1 MNALCSPQGRAC
13 ILSQKAGFQWSQ
25 DQGRSCFHSVLESE
39 SHSVFVTPWTVQS
52 MEFSRPEYWS
62 GQPFP
67 SPGDLPNPGIQSRS
81 PALQADSLPAEP
93 QGEPKRVLSSALQS
107 PPWWRGVGLVQ
118 AHAKP
123 GGSVGSLGSSSH
135 TCWSGHRWWVGFP
148 GWLCCTLGQSSVS
161 FWLLCACFAGC
172 IPLPW
177 FPRTHLCA
185 EVWMFLQ
192 AHTKPPFKMQCSQ
205 RCFSPL
211 RTKAKVQEDPGC
223 WLDRLCPSL
232 PLLLSP
238 LPLLSPLHPKRT
250 FSSSSTSDIMMLSQR
265 DCISQTVLPAFQS
278 ICKLKALNF

>member
-1 MNALCSPQGRAC
+1 M
-13 ILSQKAGFQWSQ
+13 
-25 DQGRSCFHSVLESE
+25 
-39 SHSVFVTPWTVQS
+39 
-52 MEFSRPEYWS
+52 
-62 GQPFP
+62 
-67 SPGDLPNPGIQSRS
+67 
-81 PALQADSLPAEP
+81 
-93 QGEPKRVLSSALQS
+93 
-107 PPWWRGVGLVQ
+107 GLVQ

-161 FWLLCACFAGC
+161 FWLLCACFASC

-177 FPRTHLCA
+177 FPGTHLCA

-211 RTKAKVQEDPGC
+211 RTKAKMQEDPGC
-223 WLDRLCPSL
+223 WLDRLCPYL
-232 PLLLSP
+232 PWLLSP

-265 DCISQTVLPAFQS
+265 QHLTDCAPSLSKHLQIESPQLLITNLL
-278 ICKLKALNF
+278 LKGNRSRTRTQVIA